1 MVSARTKLRK
11 CTPTQREKNHLY
23 AGKISLDHCEW
34 HTDSV
39 CPQQGLSSSQHNHSY
54 TDRKLCYQSITAA
67 IKSLPCTFFLQD
79 AITQIA
85 LWLQNKAEE
94 KVNRSYHTL
103 QILKGC
109 LWATHCAFS
118 SLWRSSLPNAM
129 LSSPPTSFSG
139 LLGLSDYFFLCS
151 GQKHQSF

>member
-1 MVSARTKLRK
+1 MVSARIQLRK
-11 CTPTQREKNHLY
+11 CIPTQRKKNHLHT
-23 AGKISLDHCEW
+23 GKISPDHSEW

-39 CPQQGLSSSQHNHSY
+39 CPQQGLSSLQYNHSH

-67 IKSLPCTFFLQD
+67 IKSLPCAFFLQD

-94 KVNRSYHTL
+94 KANRSCHTL
-103 QILKGC
+103 RVLKGC
-109 LWATHCAFS
+109 LWASHCAFS
-118 SLWRSSLPNAM
+118 SPWRSSLPNAM

-139 LLGLSDYFFLCS
+139 LLGLPDYFLLCS